1 MPLAFPISPPA
12 PLINLP
18 TSVFFSN
25 NHFFINMLFKY
36 TSVYTFVYFLTSQGS
51 ASPINQHLRLYAR
64 GSGSSRLT
72 SSIITNVKFEPPE
85 TNIVTSQPV
94 SLGTG
99 ISGKN
104 SRQLVQPST
113 AAVKINQVT
122 DSDDNKPASSR
133 STYLSSGSAVVE
145 EINEV
150 ESLHRR
156 VNANDNVK
164 RELGGRVF

>member
-1 MPLAFPISPPA
+1 
-12 PLINLP
+12 
-18 TSVFFSN
+18 
-25 NHFFINMLFKY
+25 MLFKY